1 MEERIKTFMKAKGIN
16 AAELAD
22 TIGVQRS
29 NVSHVLNGR
38 NKPGFS
44 FIEKLLHAYPDLN
57 ARWLL
62 IGGEEML
69 KKAKATT
76 TQPQPRNLFN
86 QFHGPEVS
94 NPVEGTSA
102 KESKERAPAAAV
114 AGSTSGDNVR
124 VEPARAEELDKK
136 DVERVIIF
144 YSDGTFKA
152 YKPG

>member
-69 KKAKATT
+69 KKANATT

-86 QFHGPEVS
+86 QFHEPAAVP
-94 NPVEGTSA
+94 NPVEITSA
-102 KESKERAPAAAV
+102 KERAPAAAT
-114 AGSTSGDNVR
+114 AGSTSGDNVP

-136 DVERVIIF
+136 DVEKVIIF

>member
-62 IGGEEML
+62 IGSEEML

-76 TQPQPRNLFN
+76 MQPQPRNLFE
-86 QFHGPEVS
+86 QFHEPEVS
-94 NPVEGTSA
+94 NPLEGTSA
-102 KESKERAPAAAV
+102 KVSKERVPEATA
-114 AGSTSGDNVR
+114 SSISGDNVP
-124 VEPARAEELDKK
+124 VKPTKAEELGKK

-144 YSDGTFKA
+144 YSDDTFKA